1 MISLKSILEG
11 ESNTDKF
18 TFKQRDASGKWCFA
32 AHDAAHFEY
41 PLKGINRKVCKN
53 KSTKIL

>member
-41 PLKGINRKVCKN
+41 PLKGINRKVE
-53 KSTKIL
+53 

>member
-18 TFKQRDASGKWCFA
+18 TFKQKGASGKWVFA
-32 AHDAAHFEY
+32 AHGAAHFCY
-41 PLKGINRKVCKN
+41 TLIKN
-53 KSTKIL
+53 